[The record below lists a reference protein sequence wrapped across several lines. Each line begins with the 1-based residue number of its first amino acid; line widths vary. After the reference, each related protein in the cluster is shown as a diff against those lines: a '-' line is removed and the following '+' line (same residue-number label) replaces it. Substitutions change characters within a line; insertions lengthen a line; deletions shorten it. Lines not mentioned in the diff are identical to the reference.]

1 MLCDFKIFFYVNSH
15 VDKLFGKR
23 KRIDYFI
30 TVSVVVQRDDRR
42 GMAVKGNNNDGWS
55 SNGVVL

>member
-1 MLCDFKIFFYVNSH
+1 MLWDFKISFYVNSH

-30 TVSVVVQRDDRR
+30 TVGVVVQRDDRR
-42 GMAVKGNNNDGWS
+42 GMAVKGNDNDG
-55 SNGVVL
+55 